1 MNISKKAIL
10 LAGILLTAAT
20 GVTGQVRLTR
30 EEYIDRYK
38 SIAVAH
44 MERYGIPASITMA
57 QGILESDCGNSW
69 LSVQS
74 NNHFGIKCKRNW
86 TGGKVYYDDD
96 AKGECFRSYPS
107 VEASYHD
114 HAEFLDSQPRYDSL
128 FAYSSSDYKSWAR
141 GLKAAGYAT
150 APDYAQR
157 LVRIIE
163 ENQLFLLDQPDGE
176 RLYASRSGRRI
187 TDPEGWFA
195 DQSSV
200 DRVATSSSAVD
211 PDNYRVTINAHNG
224 YNVYETNGVHYV
236 MAKEGDTFENIGQKF
251 RLSPRNLRKF
261 NDLKG
266 KTAQPMT
273 GEVIYIERKK
283 KRWDG
288 NAHTH
293 ICREGET
300 AYAVGQSYAIR
311 TRSVEKLNRLKPGS
325 VLEKGRQ
332 IRIK

>member
-200 DRVATSSSAVD
+200 DQVATSSSAVD

-236 MAKEGDTFENIGQKF
+236 LAKEGDTFENIGRKF

>member
-128 FAYSSSDYKSWAR
+128 FAYSSDDYKSWAR

-157 LVRIIE
+157 LIRIIE

-224 YNVYETNGVHYV
+224 YNVYETNGVH
-236 MAKEGDTFENIGQKF
+236 TCW
-251 RLSPRNLRKF
+251 P
-261 NDLKG
+261 
-266 KTAQPMT
+266 
-273 GEVIYIERKK
+273 
-283 KRWDG
+283 KR
-288 NAHTH
+288 A
-293 ICREGET
+293 
-300 AYAVGQSYAIR
+300 
-311 TRSVEKLNRLKPGS
+311 TRSRIS
-325 VLEKGRQ
+325 GRNSAS
-332 IRIK
+332 RRATCASSTT

>member
-1 MNISKKAIL
+1 MNFSKNAIL
-10 LAGILLTAAT
+10 LAGILLTAFGSLRA
-20 GVTGQVRLTR
+20 QVRQTR

-57 QGILESDCGNSW
+57 QGILESDCGNSR
-69 LSVQS
+69 LSLMS

-86 TGGKVYYDDD
+86 TGEKVYHDDD
-96 AKGECFRSYPS
+96 AKGECFRSYPT
-107 VEASYHD
+107 VEASYQD

-128 FAYSSSDYKSWAR
+128 FAYSPTDYKSWAR

-157 LVRIIE
+157 LCRIIE
-163 ENQLFLLDQPDGE
+163 EAQLFLLDQPDGE
-176 RLYASRSGRRI
+176 RLYASRMGRKV

-200 DRVATSSSAVD
+200 EPAAGASPAID
-211 PDNYRVTINAHNG
+211 PDNYRVTINAHQG
-224 YNVYETNGVHYV
+224 YNVYVTNGVHYV
-236 MAKEGDTFENIGQKF
+236 LAKENDTFENIGRKF

-261 NDLKG
+261 NDLKD
-266 KTAQPMT
+266 KKAQPVP
-273 GEVIYIERKK
+273 GEAVYIERKR
-283 KRWDG
+283 KRWEG
-288 NAHTH
+288 NSRHH
-293 ICREGET
+293 ICRQGET
-300 AYAVGQSYAIR
+300 AYSVGQSYAIR
-311 TRSVEKLNRLKPGS
+311 TRSIEKLNKLRKDEELAA
-325 VLEKGRQ
+325 GRE